1 MSKARRDVNCDLLDL
16 CHKFNNFH
24 HRRPQVPGPVKPFF
38 CDENQ
43 VRCFHV
49 HINGS
54 LYSVSLNKLFK
65 PSFHPPQVGLV
76 RSEFEPALAD
86 HPDLFLISADKIELN
101 PKLKSFEE
109 RSAALDVAVRKMR
122 AEANLESL
130 REEDYHLFFLISD
143 W

>member
-1 MSKARRDVNCDLLDL
+1 MSKTRRDVNCDLLDL

-38 CDENQ
+38 CGENQ
-43 VRCFHV
+43 GRCFHV
-49 HINGS
+49 
-54 LYSVSLNKLFK
+54 LTAVSMKLFK
-65 PSFHPPQVGLV
+65 HELHPPQVGLV

-109 RSAALDVAVRKMR
+109 RSAALDVATRKMR

-130 REEDYHLFFLISD
+130 REEEYHLFS
-143 W
+143 